1 MHRLSASFHLVIIE
15 MMRGILFFSMKANLY
30 ELRPCLKWLFY
41 VAHYIYL
48 EPPHIATPCRTS
60 QYFLMKLWQQIY
72 VIICL
77 ILDSAHLFALGVTC
91 RPAYVVQ
98 VAALL

>member
-1 MHRLSASFHLVIIE
+1 M
-15 MMRGILFFSMKANLY
+15 FFSMKANLY
-30 ELRPCLKWLFY
+30 ELRSCLKWPFY

-48 EPPHIATPCRTS
+48 TPFAYLGAPTRSRTLPHLSVFPDEI
-60 QYFLMKLWQQIY
+60 WQQIY

-91 RPAYVVQ
+91 RPGYVVQ